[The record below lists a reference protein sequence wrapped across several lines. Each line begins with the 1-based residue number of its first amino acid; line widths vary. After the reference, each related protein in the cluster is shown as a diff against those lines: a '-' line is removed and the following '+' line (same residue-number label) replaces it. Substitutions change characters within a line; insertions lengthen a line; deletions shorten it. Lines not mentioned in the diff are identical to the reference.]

1 MSLKQELW
9 TVLFEVHIRLQ
20 RTTEGTARETAERPD
35 VLRPVGL
42 PRRAG
47 EGPGK
52 TWTASVTGESGVW
65 KRGRSRGGS
74 ETL

>member
-1 MSLKQELW
+1 MKCTSVCKGPL
-9 TVLFEVHIRLQ
+9 
-20 RTTEGTARETAERPD
+20 GTAGETAERPD

-52 TWTASVTGESGVW
+52 TWTTSVTGESGVW
-65 KRGRSRGGS
+65 RTRRSRGGS